1 MEDRAPVGLI
11 DDALADESTGI
22 LPSSYPAPPDK
33 RPISTMVLGPGVE
46 NGSELARLKE
56 RLDRA
61 KPALEAALA
70 DEPPAVC
77 RWRWSDEA
85 DVSTQVTD
93 CEHEFICYPW
103 TPKKEDGDGKDVPD

>member
-1 MEDRAPVGLI
+1 MK
-11 DDALADESTGI
+11 
-22 LPSSYPAPPDK
+22 PAPPDK
-33 RPISTMVLGPGVE
+33 RPSITMVLGPGVE

-77 RWRWSDEA
+77 RHVLGEGYPFWDGESVGYQAAELRHDSGGVVMLRWPGSDNLKGRYRLVLE
-85 DVSTQVTD
+85 VVEPT
-93 CEHEFICYPW
+93 E
-103 TPKKEDGDGKDVPD
+103 